1 MRRLIADLQR
11 RRVHLYG
18 TSVKRPACFGRTA
31 PKCRR
36 SVVAI
41 DVSLSRSAIATT
53 LASTIPIA
61 SYSPINSS
69 MRRQSRAW
77 ISSTDSSR
85 SAMQQIGD
93 LGQDGDRYQ
102 ERVVGG
108 CEKRARLAMP
118 GITSVGEREQNA
130 GVARYRRPTFPS

>member
-1 MRRLIADLQR
+1 M
-11 RRVHLYG
+11 
-18 TSVKRPACFGRTA
+18 
-31 PKCRR
+31 
-36 SVVAI
+36 AI

-108 CEKRARLAMP
+108 
-118 GITSVGEREQNA
+118 
-130 GVARYRRPTFPS
+130 